1 METEIQTEN
10 SNVHN
15 TEEEICVDQIET
27 AGNYFDIETGRPQ
40 SLDKVIVQSI
50 ERLSEFTWFYIDKK
64 KYPLLILHK
73 YLDSDDIKRKMYS
86 SILMAGGGLKFE
98 GACAWL
104 KSKISLNAQQ
114 VYYGGLY
121 CKYMFGLIMPVYYYL
136 FQGILKL
143 SVHPKI

>member
-1 METEIQTEN
+1 METETQAEN
-10 SNVHN
+10 SIVHN

-50 ERLSEFTWFYIDKK
+50 ERLSKFSLKTLYKISMSMMVN
-64 KYPLLILHK
+64 Y
-73 YLDSDDIKRKMYS
+73 YVDSDDIKRKMYS
-86 SILMAGGGLKFE
+86 SILVIGGGLKFE

-114 VYYGGLY
+114 VYYGGLLYIFLEVRFTYIY
-121 CKYMFGLIMPVYYYL
+121 CFRSY
-136 FQGILKL
+136 
-143 SVHPKI
+143 